1 MRVDQVRA
9 GSTSPGTSEHANSD
23 IEPNQEQQDHRT
35 TQILFQ
41 QHWVVKVTIQKIAK
55 KTNKTS
61 KFSCK
66 SITISFGTENM

>member
-41 QHWVVKVTIQKIAK
+41 QH
-55 KTNKTS
+55 
-61 KFSCK
+61 
-66 SITISFGTENM
+66 